1 MMSPARS
8 SDNGELLFSPND
20 IARLFRLVSDIADQR
35 EIDPSEVIDRLE
47 HGVAAEGA
55 GRAPPAVTEGIRM
68 GEYVE
73 RMRRLRLKRNEVIGA
88 QLFRDPAWDILLD
101 LFASHERGERVSV
114 IALALASGVPQSTA
128 LRTIQRLEEKG
139 LIVREGDPDDLRR
152 SWVRA
157 SPEVLNGIAT
167 MAGLFAEAVLASAEP
182 PRPAMVIPMELSD
195 RDLDLFFSNQGDPT

>member
-1 MMSPARS
+1 
-8 SDNGELLFSPND
+8 
-20 IARLFRLVSDIADQR
+20 
-35 EIDPSEVIDRLE
+35 
-47 HGVAAEGA
+47 
-55 GRAPPAVTEGIRM
+55 VTEGIRM

-195 RDLDLFFSNQGDPT
+195 RDLDLFFSDQGDPT

>member
-8 SDNGELLFSPND
+8 ATSDELLFSAND
-20 IARLFRLVSDIADQR
+20 IARLFRLVSDIADRR
-35 EIDPSEVIDRLE
+35 ELDPSEVIDRLE

-55 GRAPPAVTEGIRM
+55 GQGAPPAITEGIRM

-157 SPEVLNGIAT
+157 SPEVLTGIAT
-167 MAGLFAEAVLASAEP
+167 MAGLFAEAVLASAQP
-182 PRPAMVIPMELSD
+182 PRPAMVLPATLTNE
-195 RDLDLFFSNQGDPT
+195 DLDRFFSAD